1 MKGDTVETSG
11 YSSVFPK
18 GVMIGTID
26 TFKIKDGGNFYTI
39 DVRLKA
45 ALGKIKYVY
54 VINNLFKAEQEAV
67 EKTGNE

>member
-1 MKGDTVETSG
+1 
-11 YSSVFPK
+11 
-18 GVMIGTID
+18 MIGTID